1 MRVVLADRYMKEPVN
16 LNGDGNTANRTML
29 SYVRGPFAVRFQALR
44 ATDPRQSHES
54 EWSQETKL

>member
-1 MRVVLADRYMKEPVN
+1 MRVALVDVYMKEPVN

-44 ATDPRQSHES
+44 ATDPRQSHVS
-54 EWSQETKL
+54 E